1 MRSRLD
7 DCPDLETIATYL
19 DGRLASRDREH
30 VAAHVADCE
39 TCYFVLTEA
48 AQIRRAETAK
58 SVVTPVDALL
68 STGGWRSRRVA
79 RSSAAAAMAMA
90 ACLMLAVGTGN
101 APWRTG
107 DSPELRAL
115 VAAVGTERPIE
126 ARLSGGF
133 EYGPLRAVRGG
144 PASSRPVS
152 PDVRIAVARSE
163 QRAMARRTPET
174 LQSLGVGYLV
184 MGEVERAVP
193 LLEQAVEH
201 RAPPAKMLSD
211 LSAAYLVRAD
221 RGHNP
226 QDRAKALAV
235 ADRALHADATLAEA
249 LFNRAL
255 ALERLS
261 LTDEARGAWQ
271 DFVALDHGSPWSAE
285 ARVHLDALKP

>member
-1 MRSRLD
+1 MKRRPNE
-7 DCPDLETIATYL
+7 CPDLETIATYL
-19 DGRLASRDREH
+19 DGRLGERDRESVAGH
-30 VAAHVADCE
+30 VAQCE

-48 AQIRRAETAK
+48 AQIRRVEAPK
-58 SVVTPVDALL
+58 PALDPAAVL
-68 STGGWRSRRVA
+68 PSIKDWPPRRIV
-79 RSSAAAAMAMA
+79 RSSAAAVMAIA
-90 ACLMLAVGTGN
+90 ACLTLAVGTGIV
-101 APWRTG
+101 PWRTG
-107 DSPELRAL
+107 DSAEMRAL
-115 VAAVGTERPIE
+115 VAAVGTARPIE

-144 PASSRPVS
+144 PAWSRPAL

-193 LLEQAVEH
+193 LLEQAVEQP
-201 RAPPAKMLSD
+201 APPAKMLSD
-211 LSAAYLVRAD
+211 LSASYLVRAD

-226 QDRAKALAV
+226 QDKTKALAV
-235 ADRALHADATLAEA
+235 AERALHADARLPEA

-261 LTDEARGAWQ
+261 LTDEARRAWQ
-271 DFVALDHGSPWSAE
+271 DFVALDPESPWSAE

>member
-1 MRSRLD
+1 MTRRLD

-58 SVVTPVDALL
+58 RPLIPAEALA
-68 STGGWRSRRVA
+68 SIGGWRPRRLA
-79 RSSAAAAMAMA
+79 WSSAAAATAMA
-90 ACLMLAVGTGN
+90 ACLMLAVVTGSV
-101 APWRTG
+101 PWRGG

-144 PASSRPVS
+144 PAAARPVS

-163 QRAMARRTPET
+163 QRAMGRRTPET

-193 LLEQAVEH
+193 LLEQAVEQ
-201 RAPPAKMLSD
+201 RGPSAKMLSD

-221 RGHNP
+221 RGHDP

-235 ADRALHADATLAEA
+235 ADRALHADATLPEA

-261 LTDEARGAWQ
+261 LTDEARRAWQ
-271 DFVALDHGSPWSAE
+271 DVVALDQGSPWSAE

>member
-1 MRSRLD
+1 VKRRPD
-7 DCPDLETIATYL
+7 ACPDLETIATYL
-19 DGRLASRDREH
+19 DGRLGEHDRARVAEH
-30 VAAHVADCE
+30 VTDCE

-48 AQIRRAETAK
+48 AQMRRTETAPLELIPGA
-58 SVVTPVDALL
+58 SVRD
-68 STGGWRSRRVA
+68 WRPRRIA
-79 RSSAAAAMAMA
+79 WSSAAAAMAMA
-90 ACLMLAVGTGN
+90 ACLVLAVV
-101 APWRTG
+101 PWRTG

-126 ARLSGGF
+126 ARLTGGF
-133 EYGPLRAVRGG
+133 EYGPLRAVRSG
-144 PASSRPVS
+144 PTSSRPVS

-163 QRAMARRTPET
+163 QRAMARRTPEA

-235 ADRALHADATLAEA
+235 ADRALHADATLPEA

-261 LTDEARGAWQ
+261 LTDEARRAWQ
-271 DFVALDHGSPWSAE
+271 DVVALDPASPWSAE